1 MRDAYRRR
9 CRDRASSPGCDCD
22 DDDDDGGDDVGRG
35 EGTVSVADANL
46 STGYP
51 PDLPDNGVENRTT
64 LPPARRSG
72 RGEREP
78 WVTQVHSPGNPNHK
92 QQR

>member
-22 DDDDDGGDDVGRG
+22 VDDDDGGGDDVGRG

-51 PDLPDNGVENRTT
+51 PDLPDNGVENRIHTA
-64 LPPARRSG
+64 ARPQVWK
-72 RGEREP
+72 RGARALGYASTFSRE
-78 WVTQVHSPGNPNHK
+78 S
-92 QQR
+92 